1 MLLPLRRSQPSSLF
15 GATLS
20 LLLAAFAPACAADA
34 PAEVDAGADAGAAFS
49 PASLLAPAGVAI
61 TVRDADGPIEG
72 ALIVLRAPVSEGEF
86 APGVLW
92 QALTDEEGVIHA
104 VLPLRPD
111 QKEIDVVIQQPGW
124 DGPWSD
130 EAKRTEA
137 GDFAPSSWQRVPVT
151 QLGALSVSLTR
162 RLP

>member
-1 MLLPLRRSQPSSLF
+1 MRHLRRSSRSSIFWSISSLF
-15 GATLS
+15 
-20 LLLAAFAPACAADA
+20 LAAFASACSADA
-34 PAEVDAGADAGAAFS
+34 PADADAGADAGAALS

-61 TVRDADGPIEG
+61 TVRDADGPIKG
-72 ALIVLRAPVSEGEF
+72 ALIVLRAPVAEGEF

-92 QALTDEEGVIHA
+92 QALTDDEGVIHA

-130 EAKRTEA
+130 EAKRKDA
-137 GDFAPSSWQRVPVT
+137 GDFAPSWQRVSVA
-151 QLGALSVSLTR
+151 QLGALSVALTR
-162 RLP
+162 RQP